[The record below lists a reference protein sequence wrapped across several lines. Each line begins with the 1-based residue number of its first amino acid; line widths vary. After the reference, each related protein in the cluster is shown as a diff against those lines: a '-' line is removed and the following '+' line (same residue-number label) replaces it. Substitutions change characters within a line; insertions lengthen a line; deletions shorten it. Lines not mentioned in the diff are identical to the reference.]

1 MKKLFITSV
10 ILISSFCFSQN
21 SEWTYI
27 FDGKSF
33 NGWHQYN
40 GESVGSQWSISN
52 GELIFTNNRDSKQD
66 IVTDNEYSNFEP
78 SMAPCSGLLIQH
90 SHSITAQTSHPYCV
104 SFENMVLKSIN

>member
-1 MKKLFITSV
+1 MKKLFITFL

-52 GELIFTNNRDSKQD
+52 GELIFTNNRDKKQD
-66 IVTDNEYSNFEP
+66 IVTDNEYSILNYPLNGTYQKVGIVEYFMVFKSSP
-78 SMAPCSGLLIQH
+78 SSMKHLRLDPK
-90 SHSITAQTSHPYCV
+90 Y
-104 SFENMVLKSIN
+104 KY